1 MKKLLII
8 GTNTIH
14 ILNYIHL
21 VIDYFD
27 DILFITNSQNNQL
40 DYKNMKMVFTKFS
53 IRKPFLFYKSI
64 GFIQKTINDF
74 NPTIIHAHQIN
85 TNSLLTLLANKKI
98 QKPLLFTAWGSDIL
112 YTPNKGF
119 WYKKMVKY
127 ILKNAQYF
135 TSDSK
140 YMADVM
146 NEIAGKPLNILI
158 ANFGIN
164 VEDLP
169 KIEKQNIIYSNRQL
183 KKLYRI
189 DKIIE
194 AYALFVGK
202 DNPGKWKL
210 IIGAEGEEKEMLI
223 TLADKLKIKDY
234 IEFVGW
240 LEKEQNSYYYNIAKY
255 YISIPESDATSI
267 SLLEAMAAGCVPI
280 LSDLPA
286 NREWVEDGVNGL
298 IVSDLDSNFIKKS
311 LEVDLKK
318 AQIINKQIIEEKG
331 TEEANKQKFIA
342 FYEQIIS
349 KQS

>member
-8 GTNTIH
+8 SSNTIH
-14 ILNYIHL
+14 VLNYINL
-21 VIDYFD
+21 IRDYFD
-27 DILFITNSQNNQL
+27 EIVFITNEKIDNF
-40 DYKNMKMVFTKFS
+40 DYGNTKIIYTEFSLKKPISFYRSVFFV
-53 IRKPFLFYKSI
+53 RKI
-64 GFIQKTINDF
+64 INEF
-74 NPTIIHAHQIN
+74 NPTVIHSHQIS
-85 TNSLLTLLANKKI
+85 TNSLLAILANKKI
-98 QKPLLFTAWGSDIL
+98 QKPLLLTAWGSDIL
-112 YTPNKGF
+112 NTPNKGF
-119 WYKKMVKY
+119 LHQKMVKY

-146 NEIAGKPLNILI
+146 SEFAGKPLNILI

-164 VEDLP
+164 INDLL
-169 KIEKQNIIYSNRQL
+169 KIEKQNVIYSNRQL

-194 AYALFVGK
+194 AYGRFIGNN
-202 DNPGKWKL
+202 NPDKWKL

-223 TLADKLKIKDY
+223 ALADKLKIKNY

-286 NREWVEDGVNGL
+286 NKEWIEDGVNGV
-298 IVSDLDSNFIKKS
+298 IVKNIQSDFIKKAS
-311 LEVDLKK
+311 EIDFQK
-318 AQIINKQIIEEKG
+318 AQIINNQIIEEKG
-331 TEEANKQKFIA
+331 TKKANRQKFTS
-342 FYEQIIS
+342 FYEQIIP